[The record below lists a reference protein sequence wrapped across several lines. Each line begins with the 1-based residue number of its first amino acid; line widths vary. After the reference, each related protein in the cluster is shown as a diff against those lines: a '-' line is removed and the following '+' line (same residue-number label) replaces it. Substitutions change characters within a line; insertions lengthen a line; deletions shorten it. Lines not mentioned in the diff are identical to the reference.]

1 LGGIRIQKL
10 NIIFPLSAPGKRL
23 RYGRHI
29 NTLNQ
34 RIMTAYLLPIEI
46 EHALPN
52 SPLVDYRKES
62 SEKGLG
68 ITPIKSEE

>member
-1 LGGIRIQKL
+1 
-10 NIIFPLSAPGKRL
+10 
-23 RYGRHI
+23 
-29 NTLNQ
+29 
-34 RIMTAYLLPIEI
+34 MTAYLLPIEI